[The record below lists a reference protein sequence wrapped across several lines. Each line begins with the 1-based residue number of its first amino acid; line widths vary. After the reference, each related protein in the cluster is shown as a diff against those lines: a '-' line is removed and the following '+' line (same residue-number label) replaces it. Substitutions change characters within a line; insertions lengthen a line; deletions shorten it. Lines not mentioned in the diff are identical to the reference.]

1 LFTDYISYRFSKR
14 MAIQFRVAILL
25 CALLFVTIQTGSG
38 AIEYCSECDIEWEN
52 TFIQVQPRSVISGR
66 IMDAQSNIAIGWATI
81 LVIETGRN
89 TTAHEDGAYTLSNLS
104 AGEYTLRVQRI
115 GYEPLSRRVQL
126 GAGDTLHLDF
136 QLRTSSFRSRAIE
149 VVADRVSGSEVQVQ
163 RRLDGKEL
171 RQQLGRT
178 LAETLQ
184 NEPGMSQSS
193 MGPAPARPV
202 LRGLSGD
209 RLMVLED
216 GRTTGDISTSSPD
229 HALAIDPI
237 NSNHIEI
244 LRGPASLIYTS
255 NALGGVVNVVR
266 GQIPTETPDH
276 FHGSGSIQGET
287 VNSGVSFGVLSFGSI
302 KNYGIRGDLGIRN
315 ASNIQTPEGK
325 LNNTAINNYHGS
337 LGISKIEDWGLLGIS
352 TNIYRSGY
360 GIPGDFLGSHPNGVK
375 INLEREQAD
384 IRFDRTLDSEY
395 FRRML
400 IEYTFSHY
408 FHEELEMNSRTG
420 KFDLVGSDY
429 SLFTNTF
436 NGRFYLDKFGI
447 INRSIL
453 GLQAEQSNFAAGGLT
468 FTPETNEFG
477 LAIYSYQQ
485 INHGNWSVQTG
496 LRYDFA
502 TVRPVRESQTAYGL
516 RRQRDFSNLSGGIS
530 AVYKL
535 SNPLSSGVSIM
546 RTVRIPGVE
555 ELFTEGPHL
564 PAYSFEVGNPNIGE
578 EVGLGVEWNLRYAT
592 DRFAIQNA
600 WYVNTFSNYLY
611 PRNTGEFSVRR
622 PLPIYQIT
630 GDEVLMWG
638 TEILMEVQ
646 LNESFSLNGTVS
658 YVEGTITETDR
669 PLPFIPPLIG
679 KLNFQY
685 NYRGFIGGL
694 STRFASNQ
702 SRLGEFEEPTDG
714 YQIFDASIQYI
725 FNQNNFLHTFSISV
739 ENFSNESYRMH
750 LSRVKSIMP
759 EPGRNLKILYR
770 VYF

>member
-1 LFTDYISYRFSKR
+1 

-25 CALLFVTIQTGSG
+25 SALLFVIIQTGSG
-38 AIEYCSECDIEWEN
+38 AIEYCSECDIEWES
-52 TFIQVQPRSVISGR
+52 TFIQVQPRSVILGR

-276 FHGSGSIQGET
+276 FHGSGNIQGET

-315 ASNIQTPEGK
+315 ASDIQTPEGK
-325 LNNTAINNYHGS
+325 LNNTGIQNYHGS

-352 TNIYRSGY
+352 TNVYRSGY

-384 IRFDRTLDSEY
+384 IRFDRTLDSKY

-485 INHGNWSVQTG
+485 INHDNWSIQTG

-502 TVRPVRESQTAYGL
+502 SVRPVRESQTAYGF
-516 RRQRDFSNLSGGIS
+516 RRQRDFSNVSGGIS

-535 SNPLSSGVSIM
+535 SNPLSTGVSLM

-578 EVGLGVEWNLRYAT
+578 EIGLGVEWNLRYAT

-702 SRLGEFEEPTDG
+702 SRLGEFEEATAG
-714 YQIFDASIQYI
+714 YQIFDATIQYI

>member
-1 LFTDYISYRFSKR
+1 MLKSYRFATR
-14 MAIQFRVAILL
+14 MAIQFRIAILF
-25 CALLFVTIQTGSG
+25 CINLLVIIHPGLGMTFN
-38 AIEYCSECDIEWEN
+38 CPECDFETVN
-52 TFIQVQPRSVISGR
+52 ALDQVQPRSVITGR
-66 IMDAQSNIAIGWATI
+66 ITDAQTNGAIGWATI
-81 LVIETGRN
+81 LVVETGRN
-89 TTAHEDGAYTLSNLS
+89 TTAHEDGAYTLSNLL

-115 GYEPLSRRVQL
+115 GYEPLSRKIQL
-126 GAGDTLHLDF
+126 NAGDTLRLDF

-149 VVADRVSGSEVQVQ
+149 VVADRISGSEVQVE
-163 RRLDGKEL
+163 RRLDGREL

-244 LRGPASLIYTS
+244 LRGPASLVYTS

-276 FHGSGSIQGET
+276 FHGSASIQGET

-302 KNYGIRGDLGIRN
+302 KNYGIRGDLGLRN

-325 LNNTAINNYHGS
+325 LDNTAIQNYHGS
-337 LGISKIEDWGLLGIS
+337 LGISRIEDWGLLGIS

-384 IRFDRTLDSEY
+384 FRFDRTLDSEY

-408 FHEELEMNSRTG
+408 FHEELEMNSQTN

-436 NGRFYLDKFGI
+436 NGRLYLNNFGLI
-447 INRSIL
+447 DQSIL
-453 GLQAEQSNFAAGGLT
+453 GIQAEQSNFAAGGLT
-468 FTPETNEFG
+468 FTPETNELGF
-477 LAIYSYQQ
+477 AIYSYQQ
-485 INHGNWSVQTG
+485 MEQGNWSIQTG

-502 TVRPVRESQTAYGL
+502 SPRPVRESQTAYGY
-516 RRQRDFSNLSGGIS
+516 RRQRDFSNVSGGIS
-530 AVYKL
+530 AVYKI

-546 RTVRIPGVE
+546 RTVRMPGVE

-564 PAYSFEVGNPNIGE
+564 PAYSFEVGNPNIDE
-578 EVGLGVEWNLRYAT
+578 EVGLGAEWNLRYAT

-600 WYVNTFSNYLY
+600 WYVNSFSNYLY

-638 TEILMEVQ
+638 TEILMELH

-658 YVEGTITETDR
+658 YVEGTITESDR
-669 PLPFIPPLIG
+669 PLPFIPPLTG
-679 KLNFQY
+679 KVNFQY
-685 NYRGFIGGL
+685 NYRGFTAGI
-694 STRFASNQ
+694 SSRFASEQ

-714 YQIFDASIQYI
+714 YQIYDASFQYI
-725 FNQNNFLHTFSISV
+725 FNRNNFLHTFSVSA
-739 ENFSNESYRMH
+739 ENFSNETYRMH

-759 EPGRNLKILYR
+759 EPGRNIKMLYR